1 MINNLL
7 INWSISDVVNYLKT
21 EMTDADALNAIP
33 LFDEWQTEKSYEVGD
48 RVSFNGILF
57 KCLMAHDSQDT
68 WTPSDSPSLWV
79 RVDDPSIEFPEW
91 VQPLG
96 STDAYRLG
104 DKVSHLGKH
113 WISTIDYNTYEP
125 GVVGENIWREI

>member
-1 MINNLL
+1 MITRQKAYTLRQL
-7 INWSISDVVNYLKT
+7 ILKVSKYLDD
-21 EMTDADALNAIP
+21 MDALQGVE
-33 LFDEWQTEKSYEVGD
+33 LFPHWSSEKSYEVGD
-48 RVSFNGILF
+48 RVSYNGILF
-57 KCLMAHDSQDT
+57 KCLTAHDSQDT

-104 DKVSHLGKH
+104 DKVSHNGKH

-125 GVVGENIWREI
+125 SVYGWDEV